1 MKINIRQWRSMEASE
16 RVAMIKFHISEMA
29 KGWVK

>member
-1 MKINIRQWRSMEASE
+1 MKINILQWRSMEASK
-16 RVAMIKFHISEMA
+16 RVAMIKAYVSEMA